1 MTKQTERDA
10 AKDAAGP
17 EKPAD
22 AGGDV
27 VNAALAQDGGNS
39 AEPEAASG
47 GDHAGVGPAAGP
59 GQSLTL
65 EQIRASGLDPAVYG
79 YAPDA

>member
-1 MTKQTERDA
+1 MTKQTEKAAAAQNSGADA
-10 AKDAAGP
+10 PATPVQSEAGP
-17 EKPAD
+17 
-22 AGGDV
+22 
-27 VNAALAQDGGNS
+27 
-39 AEPEAASG
+39 ASG
-47 GDHAGVGPAAGP
+47 DIAVS

>member
-1 MTKQTERDA
+1 MTKKPDEAKAASSSATDTVSNPQGGAPAVPTTPVA
-10 AKDAAGP
+10 AKAV
-17 EKPAD
+17 
-22 AGGDV
+22 AGGVPD
-27 VNAALAQDGGNS
+27 
-39 AEPEAASG
+39 SG
-47 GDHAGVGPAAGP
+47 GDATESTPEG